1 MTCKCCDHNR
11 PLYEAALARISALE
25 AENERLLSLCQT
37 WSESCTGQHG
47 SQMQCVTQAS
57 GEVPK

>member
-11 PLYEAALARISALE
+11 PLYEAALARIRTLE

-37 WSESCTGQHG
+37 WSERCTGRHG
-47 SQMQCVTQAS
+47 SQMQCTAS
-57 GEVPK
+57 GEVGK